1 MSAAALPAGTD
12 QLALVAA
19 FCQRSNDA
27 RAAWLGTSTR
37 ARCCLMNS
45 HRETPRSRGSPREQ
59 SIVLGIQRN
68 RGRFLPRESHE
79 EVIRLCEGCRDVGD
93 RLNSYGA
100 IGGFVD
106 SRRASSPRHTSRRAV
121 VLGQRH
127 ARFTNET
134 DAVQLIVELDL
145 CQKALPV
152 T

>member
-1 MSAAALPAGTD
+1 M
-12 QLALVAA
+12 
-19 FCQRSNDA
+19 
-27 RAAWLGTSTR
+27 
-37 ARCCLMNS
+37 
-45 HRETPRSRGSPREQ
+45 
-59 SIVLGIQRN
+59 
-68 RGRFLPRESHE
+68 

-106 SRRASSPRHTSRRAV
+106 SRRASSPRHTSRVAV